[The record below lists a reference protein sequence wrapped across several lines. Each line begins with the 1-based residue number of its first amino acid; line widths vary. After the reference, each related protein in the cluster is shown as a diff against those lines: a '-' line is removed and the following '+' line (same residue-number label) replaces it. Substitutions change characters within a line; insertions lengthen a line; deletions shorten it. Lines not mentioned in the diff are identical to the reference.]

1 VNGLEVITDE
11 TKCMALSQ
19 DKIVG
24 QRHHI
29 NFIILPVE
37 ELKYL
42 ETTLTNRNSIQ
53 QEIKRRLMSGNVCVH
68 SM

>member
-11 TKCMALSQ
+11 TKYMAMSQ
-19 DKIVG
+19 DKNVG
-24 QRHHI
+24 QTHDI
-29 NFIILPVE
+29 NLIIFSVK

-53 QEIKRRLMSGNVCVH
+53 QEIKRRLMSGNVCLH
-68 SM
+68 SV